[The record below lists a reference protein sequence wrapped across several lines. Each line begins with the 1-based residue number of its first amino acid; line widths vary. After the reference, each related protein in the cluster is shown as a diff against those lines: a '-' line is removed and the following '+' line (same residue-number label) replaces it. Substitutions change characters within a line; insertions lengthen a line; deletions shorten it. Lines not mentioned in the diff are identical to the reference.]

1 MQTPHD
7 AGGWRD
13 RALAVMPVGSST
25 NSKAPVLLP
34 DEPEVIVRGRGCR
47 VWDDRGRE
55 FIDYRCALGPVT
67 LGYTD
72 PRVDTAIRAQLD
84 DGIIFGHP
92 HPLETTTAELFCSL
106 VPGAEAARFLKTG
119 GEALA
124 AVIRIARA
132 HTGRDEVVQI
142 GYNGWLNSLAAGA
155 RVLPGTTSAAVPGVP
170 VALAALHH
178 AIDWDDRAMLEE
190 LFDSRG
196 SEIALILIAADYPS
210 IPDSAEFYRYLRAL
224 ADRHGALLAYDEM
237 VTGFR
242 VALGGMAEAT
252 GVLPD
257 LSVFGKGVA
266 NGMPL
271 SVYSGRRQV
280 LGVLDRGEVVVSSTY
295 GGETLS
301 LAAATATMTAMRDD
315 DVIARLHTSGTRLR
329 DGMNALFARR
339 GVGLRLEGHPACP
352 QFVADDERLL
362 QLFLRAAF
370 RNGVS
375 FYRVV
380 YVNAAHTEADIDETL
395 QRVAV
400 AIDEMQ
406 DA

>member
-1 MQTPHD
+1 MQTPH
-7 AGGWRD
+7 AGGGWRD

-34 DEPEVIVRGRGCR
+34 EEPEVIVRGRGCR

-67 LGYTD
+67 LGYAD
-72 PRVDTAIRAQLD
+72 PRVDAAIRAQLD

-132 HTGRDEVVQI
+132 HTGRDDVVQI

-155 RVLPGTTSAAVPGVP
+155 RVLPGATSDAVPGVP
-170 VALAALHH
+170 AALAALHH
-178 AIDWDDRAMLEE
+178 AVDWDDRATLEA
-190 LFDSRG
+190 LFDTRG
-196 SEIALILIAADYPS
+196 SEIALIVVAADYPS
-210 IPDSAEFYRYLRAL
+210 IPDSADFYRYLRAL

-271 SVYSGRRQV
+271 SVYSGRREV

-301 LAAATATMTAMRDD
+301 LAAASATMTAMRDD
-315 DVIARLHTSGTRLR
+315 DVIARLHESGTRLR
-329 DGMNALFARR
+329 DGMNALFAEA

-352 QFVADDERLL
+352 QFVADDERVL
-362 QLFLRAAF
+362 QSFLRAAF
-370 RNGVS
+370 RNGLS

-380 YVNAAHTEADIDETL
+380 YVNAAHTDADIDETL
-395 QRVAV
+395 QRVAT
-400 AIDEMQ
+400 AIDEVRN
-406 DA
+406 A

>member
-1 MQTPHD
+1 MKSTETNP
-7 AGGWRD
+7 GWRQ

-25 NSKAPVLLP
+25 NSKAPTLLP
-34 DEPEVIVRGRGCR
+34 EEPEVIVRGRGSR

-67 LGYTD
+67 LGYAD
-72 PRVDTAIRAQLD
+72 PTVDAAIRAQLD
-84 DGIIFGHP
+84 DGILFGHP

-119 GEALA
+119 GESLA

-132 HTGRDEVVQI
+132 HTGRDRVVQI

-155 RVLPGTTSAAVPGVP
+155 RVLPGATSDAVPGVP
-170 VALAALHH
+170 AALAALHH
-178 AIDWDDRAMLEE
+178 AVDWDDRAE
-190 LFDSRG
+190 LDRLFLLRG
-196 SEIALILIAADYPS
+196 SEIALILVAADYPS
-210 IPDSAEFYRYLRAL
+210 IPEAAGFYRYLRDL

-242 VALGGMAEAT
+242 IALGGMAEAT

-257 LSVFGKGVA
+257 LSVFGKGIA

-271 SVYSGRRQV
+271 AVYCGRREV
-280 LGVLDRGEVVVSSTY
+280 LGVLDRGEVVVTSTY

-301 LAAATATMTAMRDD
+301 LAAATATMTAIRDRG
-315 DVIARLHTSGTRLR
+315 VIARLRTAGTRLQ
-329 DGMNALFARR
+329 DAMNALFAEA
-339 GVGLRLEGHPACP
+339 GSALRLVGHPACP
-352 QFVADDERLL
+352 QFVGPDHEIQA
-362 QLFLRAAF
+362 FLRASF
-370 RNGVS
+370 RHGLS

-380 YVNAAHTEADIDETL
+380 YVNAAHTDDDLDETL
-395 QRVAV
+395 RRAEVAV
-400 AIDEMQ
+400 REAT
-406 DA
+406 A

>member
-1 MQTPHD
+1 MQTPQTNHS
-7 AGGWRD
+7 WRE
-13 RALAVMPVGSST
+13 RALAIMPVGSST

-34 DEPEVIVRGRGCR
+34 EEPEVIVRGSGCR

-55 FIDYRCALGPVT
+55 FIDYRCALGPIT
-67 LGYTD
+67 LGYAD
-72 PRVDTAIRAQLD
+72 ERVDAAIRAQLD
-84 DGIIFGHP
+84 DGILFGHP

-106 VPGAEAARFLKTG
+106 VPGAETARFLKTG

-132 HTGRDEVVQI
+132 HTGRDRVVQI

-155 RVLPGTTSAAVPGVP
+155 RVLPGATSDAVPGVP
-170 VALAALHH
+170 GALAELHH
-178 AIDWDDRAMLEE
+178 AVDWEDRAALDQ
-190 LFDSRG
+190 LFLTRG

-210 IPDSAEFYRYLRAL
+210 LPDSAGFYRYLRDL

-242 VALGGMAEAT
+242 VALGGMAEET
-252 GVLPD
+252 GVVPD

-271 SVYSGRRQV
+271 AVYCGRREV
-280 LGVLDRGEVVVSSTY
+280 LDVLDRGEVVVTSTY

-301 LAAATATMTAMRDD
+301 LAAATATMTAFRDD
-315 DVIARLHTSGTRLR
+315 GIIARLHASGVLLR
-329 DGMNALFARR
+329 DGMNSLFAEA

-352 QFVADDERLL
+352 QFVGDDATLRI
-362 QLFLRAAF
+362 FLRAAF
-370 RNGVS
+370 QNGLS

-380 YVNAAHTEADIDETL
+380 YVSDAHTDADIDETL
-395 QRVAV
+395 NRVAHV
-400 AIDEMQ
+400 LSEITGP
-406 DA
+406 

>member
-1 MQTPHD
+1 MHTAHSTT
-7 AGGWRD
+7 GWRQ

-25 NSKAPVLLP
+25 NSKAPTLLP
-34 DEPEVIVRGRGCR
+34 EEPEVIVRGHGCR

-67 LGYTD
+67 LGYAD
-72 PRVDTAIRAQLD
+72 PTVDAAIRAQLD
-84 DGIIFGHP
+84 DGILFGHP
-92 HPLETTTAELFCSL
+92 HPLEATTAELFCSL

-132 HTGRDEVVQI
+132 HTGRDRVVQI

-155 RVLPGTTSAAVPGVP
+155 RVLPGATTDAVPGVP
-170 VALAALHH
+170 AALAALHH
-178 AIDWDDRAMLEE
+178 AVDWEDRASLDR
-190 LFDSRG
+190 LFLTRG
-196 SEIALILIAADYPS
+196 SEIAVIVVAADYPA
-210 IPDSAEFYRYLRAL
+210 IPEAAGFYRYLRDL

-242 VALGGMAEAT
+242 VAIGGMAEAT

-257 LSVFGKGVA
+257 LSVFGKGIA

-271 SVYSGRRQV
+271 AVYCGRREV
-280 LGVLDRGEVVVSSTY
+280 LGVLDRGEVVVTSTY

-301 LAAATATMTAMRDD
+301 LAAATATMTAIRDR
-315 DVIARLHTSGTRLR
+315 DVIARLLASGTRLQS
-329 DGMNALFARR
+329 GLNAVFAET
-339 GVGLRLEGHPACP
+339 GSGIRLVGHPACP
-352 QFVADDERLL
+352 QFVGADAEI
-362 QLFLRAAF
+362 QAFLRATF
-370 RNGVS
+370 RHGLS

-380 YVNAAHTEADIDETL
+380 YVNAAHTDADIDETL
-395 QRVAV
+395 QRAAVAV
-400 AIDEMQ
+400 REATT
-406 DA
+406 

>member
-1 MQTPHD
+1 MHTAHSTT
-7 AGGWRD
+7 GWRQ

-25 NSKAPVLLP
+25 NSKAPTLLP
-34 DEPEVIVRGRGCR
+34 EEPEVIVRGHGCR

-67 LGYTD
+67 LGYAD
-72 PRVDTAIRAQLD
+72 PTVDAAIRAQLD
-84 DGIIFGHP
+84 DGILFGHP

-132 HTGRDEVVQI
+132 HTGRDRVVQI

-155 RVLPGTTSAAVPGVP
+155 RVLPGATTDAVPGVP
-170 VALAALHH
+170 AALAALHH
-178 AIDWDDRAMLEE
+178 AVDWEDRASLDR
-190 LFDSRG
+190 LFLTRG
-196 SEIALILIAADYPS
+196 SEIALILIAADYPA
-210 IPDSAEFYRYLRAL
+210 IPEAAGFYRYLRDL

-242 VALGGMAEAT
+242 VAIGGMAEAT

-257 LSVFGKGVA
+257 LSVFGKGIA

-271 SVYSGRRQV
+271 AVYCGRREV
-280 LGVLDRGEVVVSSTY
+280 LGVLDRGEVVVTSTY

-301 LAAATATMTAMRDD
+301 LAAATATMTAVRDR
-315 DVIARLHTSGTRLR
+315 DVIARLLASGTRLQS
-329 DGMNALFARR
+329 GLNAVFAEA
-339 GVGLRLEGHPACP
+339 GSGIRLVGHPACP
-352 QFVADDERLL
+352 QFVGADAEI
-362 QLFLRAAF
+362 QTFLRAAF
-370 RNGVS
+370 RHGLS

-395 QRVAV
+395 RRAAVAV
-400 AIDEMQ
+400 REAT
-406 DA
+406 A

>member
-1 MQTPHD
+1 MQTPQTTT
-7 AGGWRD
+7 GWRQ

-25 NSKAPVLLP
+25 NSKAPTLLP

-67 LGYTD
+67 LGYAD
-72 PRVDTAIRAQLD
+72 PTVDAAIRAQLD
-84 DGIIFGHP
+84 DGILFGHP

-132 HTGRDEVVQI
+132 HTGRDRVVQI

-155 RVLPGTTSAAVPGVP
+155 RVLPGATSDAVPGVP
-170 VALAALHH
+170 AALATLHH
-178 AIDWDDRAMLEE
+178 AVDWEDRATLDR
-190 LFDSRG
+190 LFLTRG
-196 SEIALILIAADYPS
+196 SEIAVILVAADYPAV
-210 IPDSAEFYRYLRAL
+210 PDAADFYRYLREL

-257 LSVFGKGVA
+257 LSVFGKGIA

-271 SVYSGRRQV
+271 AVYCGRREV
-280 LGVLDRGEVVVSSTY
+280 LGVLDRGEVVVTSTY

-301 LAAATATMTAMRDD
+301 LAAATATMTAIRDRG
-315 DVIARLHTSGTRLR
+315 VIARLHASGTRLQ
-329 DGMNALFARR
+329 DGLNALFAEA
-339 GVGLRLEGHPACP
+339 GSGLRLVGHPACP
-352 QFVADDERLL
+352 QFVGPDEEL
-362 QLFLRAAF
+362 QAFLRAAF
-370 RNGVS
+370 RNGLS
-375 FYRVV
+375 FYRVA

-395 QRVAV
+395 RRAAV
-400 AIDEMQ
+400 AARE
-406 DA
+406 ATA

>member
-1 MQTPHD
+1 MHTAHSTT
-7 AGGWRD
+7 GWRQ

-25 NSKAPVLLP
+25 NSKAPTLLP
-34 DEPEVIVRGRGCR
+34 EEPEVIVRGHGCR

-55 FIDYRCALGPVT
+55 FLDYRCALGPVT
-67 LGYTD
+67 LGYAD
-72 PRVDTAIRAQLD
+72 PTVDAAIRAQLD
-84 DGIIFGHP
+84 DGILFGHP

-132 HTGRDEVVQI
+132 HTGRDRVVQI

-155 RVLPGTTSAAVPGVP
+155 RVLPGATTDAVPGVP
-170 VALAALHH
+170 AALAALHH
-178 AIDWDDRAMLEE
+178 AVEWEDRATLDR
-190 LFDSRG
+190 LFLTRG
-196 SEIALILIAADYPS
+196 SEIALILIAADYPA
-210 IPDSAEFYRYLRAL
+210 IPEAAGFYRYLRDL

-242 VALGGMAEAT
+242 VAIGGMAEAT

-257 LSVFGKGVA
+257 LSVFGKGIA

-271 SVYSGRRQV
+271 AVYCGRREV
-280 LGVLDRGEVVVSSTY
+280 LGVLDRGEVVVTSTY

-301 LAAATATMTAMRDD
+301 LAAATATMTAMRDR
-315 DVIARLHTSGTRLR
+315 DVIARLLASGTRLQN
-329 DGMNALFARR
+329 GLNAVFAEA
-339 GVGLRLEGHPACP
+339 GSGIRLVGHPACP
-352 QFVADDERLL
+352 QFVGADAEV
-362 QLFLRAAF
+362 QAFLRAAF
-370 RNGVS
+370 RHGLS

-395 QRVAV
+395 RRAAFAV
-400 AIDEMQ
+400 REAT
-406 DA
+406 A

>member
-1 MQTPHD
+1 MHTAHSTT
-7 AGGWRD
+7 GWRQ

-25 NSKAPVLLP
+25 NSKAPTLLP
-34 DEPEVIVRGRGCR
+34 EEPEVIVRGHGCR

-55 FIDYRCALGPVT
+55 FLDYRCALGPVT
-67 LGYTD
+67 LGYAD
-72 PRVDTAIRAQLD
+72 PTVDAAIRAQLD
-84 DGIIFGHP
+84 DGILFGHP

-124 AVIRIARA
+124 AGIRIARA
-132 HTGRDEVVQI
+132 HTGRDRVVQI

-155 RVLPGTTSAAVPGVP
+155 RVLPGATTDAVPGVP
-170 VALAALHH
+170 AALAALHH
-178 AIDWDDRAMLEE
+178 AVEWEDRATLDR
-190 LFDSRG
+190 LFLTRG
-196 SEIALILIAADYPS
+196 SEIALILIAADYPA
-210 IPDSAEFYRYLRAL
+210 IPEAAGFYRYLRDL

-242 VALGGMAEAT
+242 VAIGGMAEAT

-257 LSVFGKGVA
+257 LSVFGKGIA

-271 SVYSGRRQV
+271 AVYCGRREV
-280 LGVLDRGEVVVSSTY
+280 LGVLDRGEVVVTSTY

-301 LAAATATMTAMRDD
+301 LAAATATMTAMRDR
-315 DVIARLHTSGTRLR
+315 DVIARLLASGTRLQN
-329 DGMNALFARR
+329 GLNAVFAEA
-339 GVGLRLEGHPACP
+339 GSGIRLVGHPACP
-352 QFVADDERLL
+352 QFVGADAEV
-362 QLFLRAAF
+362 QAFLRAAF
-370 RNGVS
+370 RHGLS

-395 QRVAV
+395 RRAAAAV
-400 AIDEMQ
+400 REAT
-406 DA
+406 A

>member
-1 MQTPHD
+1 MHTPETTT
-7 AGGWRD
+7 GWRE

-25 NSKAPVLLP
+25 NSKAPALLP
-34 DEPEVIVRGRGCR
+34 EEPEVIVRGRGCR

-67 LGYTD
+67 LGYAD
-72 PRVDTAIRAQLD
+72 PTVDAAIRAQLD
-84 DGIIFGHP
+84 DGILFGHP
-92 HPLETTTAELFCSL
+92 HPLETTTAELFCTL

-132 HTGRDEVVQI
+132 HTGRDRVVQI

-155 RVLPGTTSAAVPGVP
+155 RVLPGATSDAVPGVP
-170 VALAALHH
+170 AALAALHH
-178 AIDWDDRAMLEE
+178 AVEWEDRAALDR
-190 LFDSRG
+190 LFLTRG
-196 SEIALILIAADYPS
+196 SEIAVVLVAADYPA
-210 IPDSAEFYRYLRAL
+210 IPEATTFYRYLREL

-257 LSVFGKGVA
+257 LSVFGKGIA

-271 SVYSGRRQV
+271 AIYCGRREV
-280 LGVLDRGEVVVSSTY
+280 LGVLDRGEVVVTSTY

-301 LAAATATMTAMRDD
+301 LAAATATMTAIRDR
-315 DVIARLHTSGTRLR
+315 DVIARLHASGTRLQE
-329 DGMNALFARR
+329 GMNALFVEA
-339 GVGLRLEGHPACP
+339 GSGIRLVGHPACP
-352 QFVADDERLL
+352 QFVGSDAELHG
-362 QLFLRAAF
+362 FLRAAF
-370 RNGVS
+370 RHGLS

-380 YVNAAHTEADIDETL
+380 YVNAAHTDDDIDETL
-395 QRVAV
+395 RRVA
-400 AIDEMQ
+400 
-406 DA
+406 DALRETAAP

>member
-1 MQTPHD
+1 MHTAHSTT
-7 AGGWRD
+7 GWRQ

-25 NSKAPVLLP
+25 NSKAPTLLP
-34 DEPEVIVRGRGCR
+34 EEPEVIVRGHGCR
-47 VWDDRGRE
+47 VWDDRGRD
-55 FIDYRCALGPVT
+55 FLDYRCALGPVT
-67 LGYTD
+67 LGYAD
-72 PRVDTAIRAQLD
+72 PTVDAAIRAQLD
-84 DGIIFGHP
+84 DGILFGHP

-132 HTGRDEVVQI
+132 HTGRDRVVQI

-155 RVLPGTTSAAVPGVP
+155 RVLPGATTDAVPGVP
-170 VALAALHH
+170 AALAALHH
-178 AIDWDDRAMLEE
+178 AVDWEDRATLDR
-190 LFDSRG
+190 LFLTRG
-196 SEIALILIAADYPS
+196 SEIALILIAADYPA
-210 IPDSAEFYRYLRAL
+210 IPEAAGFYRYLRDL

-242 VALGGMAEAT
+242 VAIGGMAEAT

-257 LSVFGKGVA
+257 LSVFGKGIA

-271 SVYSGRRQV
+271 AVYCGRREV
-280 LGVLDRGEVVVSSTY
+280 LGVLDRGEVVVTSTY

-301 LAAATATMTAMRDD
+301 LAAATATMTAMRDR
-315 DVIARLHTSGTRLR
+315 DVIARLLASGTRLQN
-329 DGMNALFARR
+329 GLNAVFAEA
-339 GVGLRLEGHPACP
+339 GSGIRLVGHPACP
-352 QFVADDERLL
+352 QFVGADAEV
-362 QLFLRAAF
+362 QTFLRAAF
-370 RNGVS
+370 RHGLS

-395 QRVAV
+395 RRAAVAV
-400 AIDEMQ
+400 REAT
-406 DA
+406 A

>member
-1 MQTPHD
+1 MHTAHTTT
-7 AGGWRD
+7 GWRQ

-25 NSKAPVLLP
+25 NSKAPTLLP
-34 DEPEVIVRGRGCR
+34 EEPEVIVRGRGCR

-67 LGYTD
+67 LGYAD
-72 PRVDTAIRAQLD
+72 PTVDAAIRAQLY
-84 DGIIFGHP
+84 DGILFGHP

-132 HTGRDEVVQI
+132 HTGRDRVVQI

-155 RVLPGTTSAAVPGVP
+155 RVLPGAKTDAVPGVP
-170 VALAALHH
+170 AALAALHH
-178 AIDWDDRAMLEE
+178 AVDWEDRATLDR
-190 LFDSRG
+190 LFLTRG
-196 SEIALILIAADYPS
+196 SEIAVILVAADYPA
-210 IPDSAEFYRYLRAL
+210 IPEAAGFYRYLRDL

-242 VALGGMAEAT
+242 VALGGMAEVT

-257 LSVFGKGVA
+257 LSVFGKGIA

-271 SVYSGRRQV
+271 AVYCGRREV
-280 LGVLDRGEVVVSSTY
+280 LAVLDRGEVVVTSTY

-301 LAAATATMTAMRDD
+301 LAAATATMTAIRDR
-315 DVIARLHTSGTRLR
+315 DVIARLLASGTRLLN
-329 DGMNALFARR
+329 GMNAVFADA
-339 GVGLRLEGHPACP
+339 GSDIRLVGHPACP
-352 QFVADDERLL
+352 QFVGADA
-362 QLFLRAAF
+362 QIQAFLRAAF
-370 RNGVS
+370 RHGLS

-380 YVNAAHTEADIDETL
+380 YVNAAHTESDIDETL
-395 QRVAV
+395 RRAAV
-400 AIDEMQ
+400 ALSEAM
-406 DA
+406 A

>member
-1 MQTPHD
+1 MQTSQ
-7 AGGWRD
+7 ASTGWRE

-25 NSKAPVLLP
+25 NSKAPTLVP
-34 DEPEVIVRGRGCR
+34 EEPEVIVRGRGCR

-67 LGYTD
+67 LGYADAT
-72 PRVDTAIRAQLD
+72 VDAAIRAQLD
-84 DGIIFGHP
+84 DGILFGHP

-132 HTGRDEVVQI
+132 HTGRDRVVQI

-155 RVLPGTTSAAVPGVP
+155 RVLPGATSDAVPGVP
-170 VALAALHH
+170 AALAALHH
-178 AIDWDDRAMLEE
+178 AVEWEDRAALDR
-190 LFDSRG
+190 LFLAHG
-196 SEIALILIAADYPS
+196 SEIAVILVAADYPS
-210 IPDSAEFYRYLRAL
+210 IPEANDFYRYLREL
-224 ADRHGALLAYDEM
+224 ADRHGTLLAYDEM

-242 VALGGMAEAT
+242 VAIGGMAEAT

-257 LSVFGKGVA
+257 LSVFGKGIA

-271 SVYSGRRQV
+271 AVYCGRRDV
-280 LGVLDRGEVVVSSTY
+280 LGVLDRGEVVVTSTY

-301 LAAATATMTAMRDD
+301 LAAATATMTAIRDRGIID
-315 DVIARLHTSGTRLR
+315 RLLVTGTRLQ
-329 DGMNALFARR
+329 DGMNALFLEA
-339 GVGLRLEGHPACP
+339 GSGIRLVGHPACP
-352 QFVADDERLL
+352 QFVGADAEI
-362 QLFLRAAF
+362 QAFLRAAF
-370 RNGVS
+370 RHGLS

-380 YVNAAHTEADIDETL
+380 YVNAAHTDADIDETL
-395 QRVAV
+395 RRVTV
-400 AIDEMQ
+400 ALRE
-406 DA
+406 ATA

>member
-1 MQTPHD
+1 MHTAHSTT
-7 AGGWRD
+7 GWRQ

-25 NSKAPVLLP
+25 NSKAPTLLP
-34 DEPEVIVRGRGCR
+34 EEPEVIVRGHGCR

-55 FIDYRCALGPVT
+55 FLDYRCALGPVT
-67 LGYTD
+67 LGYAD
-72 PRVDTAIRAQLD
+72 PTVDAAIRAQLD
-84 DGIIFGHP
+84 DGILFGHP

-132 HTGRDEVVQI
+132 HTGRDRVVQI

-155 RVLPGTTSAAVPGVP
+155 RVLPGATTDAVPGVP
-170 VALAALHH
+170 AALAALHH
-178 AIDWDDRAMLEE
+178 AVDWEDRATLDR
-190 LFDSRG
+190 LFLTRG
-196 SEIALILIAADYPS
+196 SEIAVIVVAADYPA
-210 IPDSAEFYRYLRAL
+210 IPEAAGFYRYLRDL

-242 VALGGMAEAT
+242 VAIGGMAEAT

-257 LSVFGKGVA
+257 LSVFGKGIA

-271 SVYSGRRQV
+271 AVYCGRREV
-280 LGVLDRGEVVVSSTY
+280 LGVLDRGEVVVTSTY

-301 LAAATATMTAMRDD
+301 LAAATATMTAIRDRD
-315 DVIARLHTSGTRLR
+315 MIARLLASGTRLQN
-329 DGMNALFARR
+329 GLNAVFAET
-339 GVGLRLEGHPACP
+339 GSGIRLMGHPACP
-352 QFVADDERLL
+352 QFVGADAEI
-362 QLFLRAAF
+362 QAFLRAAF
-370 RNGVS
+370 RHGLS

-380 YVNAAHTEADIDETL
+380 YVNAAHTDADIDETL
-395 QRVAV
+395 QRAAVAV
-400 AIDEMQ
+400 REATT
-406 DA
+406 

>member
-1 MQTPHD
+1 MHTAHTTT
-7 AGGWRD
+7 GWRQ

-25 NSKAPVLLP
+25 NSKAPTLLP
-34 DEPEVIVRGRGCR
+34 EEPEVIVRGRGCR

-67 LGYTD
+67 LGYAD
-72 PRVDTAIRAQLD
+72 PTVDAAIRAQLD
-84 DGIIFGHP
+84 DGILFGHP

-132 HTGRDEVVQI
+132 HTGRDRVVQI

-155 RVLPGTTSAAVPGVP
+155 RVLPGAKTDAVPGVP
-170 VALAALHH
+170 AALAALHH
-178 AIDWDDRAMLEE
+178 AVDWEDRATLDR
-190 LFDSRG
+190 LFLTRG
-196 SEIALILIAADYPS
+196 SEIAVILVAADYPA
-210 IPDSAEFYRYLRAL
+210 IPEAAGFYRYLRDL

-242 VALGGMAEAT
+242 VALGGMAEVT

-257 LSVFGKGVA
+257 LSVFGKGIA

-271 SVYSGRRQV
+271 AVYCGRREV
-280 LGVLDRGEVVVSSTY
+280 LAVLDRGEVVVTSTY

-301 LAAATATMTAMRDD
+301 LAAATATMTAIRDR
-315 DVIARLHTSGTRLR
+315 DVIARLLASGTRLLN
-329 DGMNALFARR
+329 GMNAVFADA
-339 GVGLRLEGHPACP
+339 GSDIRLVGHPACP
-352 QFVADDERLL
+352 QFVGADA
-362 QLFLRAAF
+362 QIQAFLRAAF
-370 RNGVS
+370 RHGLS

-380 YVNAAHTEADIDETL
+380 YVNAAHTESDIDETL
-395 QRVAV
+395 RRAAV
-400 AIDEMQ
+400 ALSEAM
-406 DA
+406 A